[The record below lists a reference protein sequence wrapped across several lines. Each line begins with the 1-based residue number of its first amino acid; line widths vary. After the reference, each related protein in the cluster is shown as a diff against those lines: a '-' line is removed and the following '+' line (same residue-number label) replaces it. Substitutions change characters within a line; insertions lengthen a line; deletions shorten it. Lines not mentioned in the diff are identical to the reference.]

1 MNTLVEIY
9 RHVGERV
16 RVDLQRKGQKLVEN
30 FTFFRLIHNLGDPDR
45 MVQIQ
50 LQVELCS

>member
-16 RVDLQRKGQKLVEN
+16 RVDLQRKEWELVQPEYIH
-30 FTFFRLIHNLGDPDR
+30 LIN
-45 MVQIQ
+45 
-50 LQVELCS
+50 QVLLPYLRVVLDF